1 MSKDKIAKNKKDET
15 VTRGILETGLKKAL
29 EPYVTKKYLKK
40 ELGRAFDEQNKR
52 NLAVFAT
59 KTELKKAFDEQNKR
73 NLAVFA
79 TKDDLKTG
87 LGGLEQK
94 MNWKFDKLL
103 TSSEKIYAKLE
114 KKEMEQA
121 AHDYLHKS
129 AEDKLTDHE
138 HRITKLEKAII

>member
-40 ELGRAFDEQNKR
+40 ELGR
-52 NLAVFAT
+52 
-59 KTELKKAFDEQNKR
+59 AFDEQNKR

>member
-1 MSKDKIAKNKKDET
+1 MSKDKITKNKRDEA
-15 VTRGILETGLKKAL
+15 VTQVILETELKKA
-29 EPYVTKKYLKK
+29 
-40 ELGRAFDEQNKR
+40 FDAQNKW
-52 NLAVFAT
+52 NLTVFTT
-59 KTELKKAFDEQNKR
+59 KTELKKAFDVQNRR

-87 LGGLEQK
+87 LGDLEQK
-94 MNWKFDKLL
+94 MDWKFDKLL

-129 AEDKLTDHE
+129 AEDKLASHE
-138 HRITKLEKAII
+138 HRITKLEKATV